1 MDLPMTQY
9 NSTLNRGFNSLDESC
24 IFFNGWTLSLEKKNS
39 ICTSLVFKVWL
50 HFYRSNRILK
60 FLIKDCHFQFSNML
74 HPQTIKSNYFE
85 QIKKTIKHFY
95 IHWKI
100 KASYASRQSTFHVEA
115 SFDHFNISPW
125 FVPQVNNWSNVE
137 STTETTSRQVGQ
149 SRKDISTFHGKK
161 VSVCV
166 TENWLLFYV

>member
-115 SFDHFNISPW
+115 SFDHFNISP
-125 FVPQVNNWSNVE
+125 
-137 STTETTSRQVGQ
+137 
-149 SRKDISTFHGKK
+149 
-161 VSVCV
+161 
-166 TENWLLFYV
+166 

>member
-1 MDLPMTQY
+1 MDQFAVEMDLHMTQY

-24 IFFNGWTLSLEKKNS
+24 IFFNGWTSSLEKKNS

-115 SFDHFNISPW
+115 SFDHFNISP
-125 FVPQVNNWSNVE
+125 
-137 STTETTSRQVGQ
+137 
-149 SRKDISTFHGKK
+149 
-161 VSVCV
+161 
-166 TENWLLFYV
+166 